1 MKKLVWYM
9 FFITLLVLASCK
21 QEEVPTVIN
30 CGDDEI
36 LVDGACQRVKSDFE
50 KTFDAT
56 DLMSN
61 YTLSI
66 SIQQLADV
74 YDMVLMVDGD
84 KSSFTMGLETEYY
97 EKQGNT
103 IDRYYP
109 VGEGYRKENSAQSST
124 TQSFHFFKDLEASWF
139 QVVSNRYFLK
149 SEYNDEVAAFFQSE
163 FPGSTVSN
171 LELVVGETYFESIVF
186 DVTVNSVMYR
196 FTMTLSN
203 VGQTTVTLPT
213 V

>member
-1 MKKLVWYM
+1 
-9 FFITLLVLASCK
+9 
-21 QEEVPTVIN
+21 
-30 CGDDEI
+30 
-36 LVDGACQRVKSDFE
+36 
-50 KTFDAT
+50 
-56 DLMSN
+56 
-61 YTLSI
+61 
-66 SIQQLADV
+66 
-74 YDMVLMVDGD
+74 MVLMVDGD